1 MITSRNF
8 KVFGLAVAT
17 SAMLSMSSCSTIQSM
32 NNTQKGAAVGTV
44 AGGALG
50 AIIGNKAGNTA
61 VGAIAGAAIGGVA
74 GGLIGNKMDKQA
86 KQIEETVDGAE
97 VIRTDEAIL
106 VKFDSG
112 ILFDFDKT
120 DLKAAAKENIKSLV
134 KSLNENPDTDILVIG
149 HTDSRGT
156 DQYNQGLSERRAL
169 AVKNYAVSLGL
180 NGSRMK
186 TQGRSYH
193 EPIADNDTEAGR
205 AENRRVEIVIV
216 ANEKMKQ
223 EALKQAQ

>member
-1 MITSRNF
+1 MIVNR
-8 KVFGLAVAT
+8 KIAGLGLVVAT
-17 SAMLSMSSCSTIQSM
+17 SALLLSGCGAVQSM

-44 AGGALG
+44 AGGTLG

-86 KQIEETVDGAE
+86 KQIEETVAGAE

-120 DLKAAAKENIKSLV
+120 DLKTAAQENIKNLV
-134 KSLNENPDTDILVIG
+134 VSLNDNPDTEILVIG

-169 AVKNYAVSLGL
+169 AVKNYAVTQGL
-180 NGSRMK
+180 SGARMK
-186 TQGRSYH
+186 TQGKSFH
-193 EPIADNDTEAGR
+193 EPIADNETETGR

-216 ANEKMKQ
+216 ANDKMK
-223 EALKQAQ
+223 EDALRQAQ